1 MGSNRSIRRH
11 LDENFIKRAPF
22 LQSAIRTQKQTGKL
36 NSKEVR
42 VLIVD
47 DEEDMCE
54 VLAGVLRENGYMTD
68 TTLTVSEAVK
78 KMKGVRY
85 NLMITDIKLP
95 DKSGIEL
102 LELVEK
108 ISPGTAVIILT
119 AFPEAATAIQALN
132 HGAFSY
138 LTKPSSNQELLSV
151 VDRATEKQCLFIR
164 RMQLLE
170 RFRRKS
176 EKFQKLSFTDKLTG
190 LYNRTYLEEILTRE
204 EMRFKRY
211 KRPVAI
217 VMVDINDLKQI
228 NDHFG
233 HLKGD
238 EFIKE
243 TAKLLQN
250 TCRSS
255 DIVARYGGDEFI
267 ILLPETTEEGA
278 FYLINSLRKAV
289 RQWNLSYSH
298 QGLTLNLAF
307 GFGSI
312 QNGGS
317 LIDAIN
323 EADTNMYRDKIRQK
337 ALDSY
342 QRTQTLT
349 SPPIASNT
357 IGDFRNE
364 PSIQNDV
371 DM

>member
-1 MGSNRSIRRH
+1 MGNNRPIQRH
-11 LDENFIKRAPF
+11 LDENSIRRAPF
-22 LQSAIRTQKQTGKL
+22 LQSAIHTQKQTGKL

-42 VLIVD
+42 ILIVD

-54 VLAGVLRENGYMTD
+54 VLGEVLRENGYMTD

-108 ISPGTAVIILT
+108 ISPGTVVIILT
-119 AFPEAATAIQALN
+119 AFPETETAIKALN

-138 LTKPSSNQELLSV
+138 LTKPSSNKELLSV
-151 VDRATEKQCLFIR
+151 VDRALGKQYFFLKRI
-164 RMQLLE
+164 QLLE
-170 RFRRKS
+170 RLRRKS

-204 EMRFKRY
+204 EMRFQRY
-211 KRPVAI
+211 KRAVAI
-217 VMVDINDLKQI
+217 LMVDINNLKLI

-233 HLKGD
+233 HSRGD
-238 EFIKE
+238 MIIKE

-278 FYLINSLRKAV
+278 YYLLNSLRKAV
-289 RQWNLSYSH
+289 REWNLSNRH

-307 GFGSI
+307 GFACT
-312 QNGGS
+312 QNGSS
-317 LIDAIN
+317 LIDVLN
-323 EADTNMYRDKIRQK
+323 EADANMYRDKMSQK
-337 ALDSY
+337 TLDCY
-342 QRTQTLT
+342 Q
-349 SPPIASNT
+349 
-357 IGDFRNE
+357 
-364 PSIQNDV
+364 
-371 DM
+371 

>member
-1 MGSNRSIRRH
+1 MGNNRSIQRH
-11 LDENFIKRAPF
+11 LDENSIRRAPF
-22 LQSAIRTQKQTGKL
+22 LQSAIHTQKQTGKL

-42 VLIVD
+42 ILIVD

-54 VLAGVLRENGYMTD
+54 VLGEVLRENGYMTD

-119 AFPEAATAIQALN
+119 AFPETETAIKALN

-138 LTKPSSNQELLSV
+138 LTKPSSNKELLSV
-151 VDRATEKQCLFIR
+151 VDRALGKQYFFLKRI
-164 RMQLLE
+164 QLLE
-170 RFRRKS
+170 RLRRKT

-190 LYNRTYLEEILTRE
+190 LYNRTYLEEILIRE
-204 EMRFKRY
+204 EMRFQRY
-211 KRPVAI
+211 KRAVAI
-217 VMVDINDLKQI
+217 LMVDINNLKLI

-233 HLKGD
+233 HSRGD
-238 EFIKE
+238 MIIKE

-267 ILLPETTEEGA
+267 ILLPETKKEGA
-278 FYLINSLRKAV
+278 FHLINSLRKAV
-289 RQWNLSYSH
+289 REWNLSNSH

-307 GFGSI
+307 GFACT
-312 QNGGS
+312 QNGSS
-317 LIDAIN
+317 LTDVLN
-323 EADTNMYRDKIRQK
+323 EADANMYRDKMNQK
-337 ALDSY
+337 TLDGY
-342 QRTQTLT
+342 Q
-349 SPPIASNT
+349 
-357 IGDFRNE
+357 
-364 PSIQNDV
+364 
-371 DM
+371 